1 MKEFNENKNP
11 LHNEQNSEHKIKKV
25 ENDIH
30 NAITQG
36 TEAKRG
42 YLANRITDIRRQQET
57 FLGKIFMSEGDK
69 QILKTL
75 EKAENKQLETLAEN
89 EHNLLKV
96 HCNALIEHSKSFHKA
111 LYDAFN
117 SSLVTGKSRIII
129 ENKLALLTEMD
140 KRNGDFE
147 ELYINHRKRIDNAP
161 KGLKPSFEKLEE
173 KYVESFMNVQEKL
186 MNEFSEGLDKVF

>member
-1 MKEFNENKNP
+1 MEKSNENKNP
-11 LHNEQNSEHKIKKV
+11 LNNEHNSEEKIKKV
-25 ENDIH
+25 EKDIH
-30 NAITQG
+30 DAVTQG
-36 TEAKRG
+36 TNTKRV
-42 YLANRITDIRRQQET
+42 YLANRISDIRKQQES
-57 FLGKIFMSEGDK
+57 FLGKLFMSDGDK

-96 HCNALIEHSKSFHKA
+96 HCNVLLAHSKSFHKA

-117 SSLVTGKSRIII
+117 SSLVEGKSQIIMK
-129 ENKLALLTEMD
+129 NNLALLSEMD

-161 KGLKPSFEKLEE
+161 KGLKPSLEKLEE
-173 KYVESFMNVQEKL
+173 KYIESFMNAQEIL